1 MDKLFQSKWAIR
13 VISLVLALTLY
24 FFVNIEANT
33 EQNDSRLDQGTTTE
47 TQILDEVP
55 VDIKIDAENYVVSG
69 VPETVSVTLEGKKVR
84 SHQSCVFVVL
94 MCLLI

>member
-33 EQNDSRLDQGTTTE
+33 EQNDSGLTKEQ
-47 TQILDEVP
+47 QQ
-55 VDIKIDAENYVVSG
+55 KHKY
-69 VPETVSVTLEGKKVR
+69 
-84 SHQSCVFVVL
+84 
-94 MCLLI
+94 